1 MDLLFITRLIPAL
14 LKGAVTT
21 MELAVLTFGI
31 VLVWGLVVALLA
43 QRSGVV
49 ARICGIYVQF
59 VRNTP
64 ILIQFYVVYF
74 GLPSVGIRFSEFASA
89 LLVLSFQNG
98 GYMAEIYRGGLQAVS
113 ARQAEAGRALGLGR
127 IALYRY
133 VILPQVFARVV
144 PAITNQASTIIKDTA
159 QAGTIAVLE
168 MTKTAQIWLERSGNP
183 YDVFITLSLIYL
195 SLNTAAGL
203 IGKAAERRLAFGQ

>member
-1 MDLLFITRLIPAL
+1 MDLIFIARLIPAL
-14 LKGAVTT
+14 LNGAVTT

-31 VLVWGLVVALLA
+31 VLVWGLAVALLA
-43 QRSGVV
+43 QRGGVV
-49 ARICGIYVQF
+49 AWLCGAYVQF

-74 GLPSVGIRFSEFASA
+74 GLPSVGVRCSEFASA
-89 LLVLSFQNG
+89 LLVLAFQNG
-98 GYMAEIYRGGLQAVS
+98 GYMAEIYRGGLQSVS
-113 ARQAEAGRALGLGR
+113 VRQAEAGRALGLGR
-127 IALYRY
+127 IALYRH
-133 VILPQVFARVV
+133 VILPQVFARAA
-144 PAITNQASTIIKDTA
+144 PSITNQAAAIIKDTA

-195 SLNTAAGL
+195 GLTTAAGL
-203 IGKAAERRLAFGQ
+203 IGKAAERRLAFHQ